1 MTFHPDIKEK
11 EEYCLMGNNNL
22 DALNVSYYFDSYM
35 CWYCKD
41 RIKSTLGGLSFLD
54 DRRSIG
60 IAVLKMFACQNEL
73 NM

>member
-1 MTFHPDIKEK
+1 
-11 EEYCLMGNNNL
+11 
-22 DALNVSYYFDSYM
+22 M

-41 RIKSTLGGLSFLD
+41 RIKSTLGGLSSLD

-60 IAVLKMFACQNEL
+60 IAVLKMFACPNEL